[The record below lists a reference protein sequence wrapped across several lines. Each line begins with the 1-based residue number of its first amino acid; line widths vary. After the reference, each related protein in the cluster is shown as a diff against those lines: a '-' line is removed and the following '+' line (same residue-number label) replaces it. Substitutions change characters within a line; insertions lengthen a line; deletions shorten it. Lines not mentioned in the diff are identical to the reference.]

1 MTQDRTVVETEAK
14 NEFSMTSGEKSE
26 NSALHQSLSGYSV
39 CVIEDDR
46 ATAKVYSRW
55 LTQAGAKATVCASLS
70 EFRAKLEGG
79 EGSQGWSMNPDSA
92 PAVVLADLVLPD
104 GDGTQAISLWRKYFS
119 QKPII
124 VITAFA
130 SVENAVDS
138 MRKGAF
144 DFLRKPITAEEL
156 LIVLSRAIEHS
167 RILSENE
174 ALSSAVRI
182 LSIAQTLA
190 EIPEKEQLLKTLG
203 RLLHRELAGDECFV
217 FHYSATR
224 KHLECCLDFRNPGL
238 PRRAPES
245 IASQILDKIIAERPP
260 PPDNFSELESRK
272 VIPPQHLEFPELGC
286 TVIELSSITGNCAF
300 IVLMSRSSFLM
311 RDRQQQFLPV
321 VNQAQRTFQNLDVAA
336 ALSFIDEL
344 TGLYNQRFL
353 DVALTN
359 ELSRAHR
366 YNSPVTVVFIDI
378 DKFKSVN
385 DTYGHIVGS
394 AILRAAS
401 KLLRSSMRDAD
412 QLLRYGGDEF
422 VAILPS
428 THEKGA
434 LIVAER
440 IRSSFENHTFDVAQ
454 ETAVTEATQIHI
466 TTSIGLASFPEVS
479 ADAREL
485 VQLADNAMYESK
497 RAGKNRITIA
507 VPNKQNLN
515 KSHRDG
521 NFGKTGSDR

>member
-1 MTQDRTVVETEAK
+1 MKETKTAMRLAASESSEQPAVRQDLT
-14 NEFSMTSGEKSE
+14 
-26 NSALHQSLSGYSV
+26 GYSI
-39 CVIEDDR
+39 CIIEDDR

-55 LTQAGAKATVCASLS
+55 LLAAGAKAIWCASLS
-70 EFRAKLEGG
+70 EFRAKLEGDENS
-79 EGSQGWSMNPDSA
+79 EGWVSHTDSA

-104 GDGTQAISLWRKYFS
+104 GDGTGAISLWRKHFS

-144 DFLRKPITAEEL
+144 DFLRKPITSEEL
-156 LIVLSRAIEHS
+156 LIVLGRAIEHA
-167 RILSENE
+167 RILGENE
-174 ALSSAVRI
+174 ALYSAVRI

-190 EIPEKEQLLKTLG
+190 EIGEKEQLLKTLG
-203 RLLHRELAGDECFV
+203 RLLHRELASEECFV
-217 FHYSATR
+217 FLYNAGR

-245 IASQILDKIIAERPP
+245 IANQILADIIAKRPP
-260 PPDNFSELESRK
+260 PPENLSEIESK
-272 VIPPQHLEFPELGC
+272 KINPPQYSEIPEIGC
-286 TVIELSSITGNCAF
+286 TVAELSSVTGNSAF
-300 IVLMSRSSFLM
+300 IVLMNHPLTLARE
-311 RDRQQQFLPV
+311 RQQQFLPV
-321 VNQAQRTFQNLDVAA
+321 LNQAQRTFQNLDLAA

-353 DVALTN
+353 EVALSN
-359 ELSRAHR
+359 ELARAHR
-366 YNSPVTVVFIDI
+366 YNAPVTVVFIDI
-378 DKFKSVN
+378 DKFKAVN

-394 AILRAAS
+394 AILRSAS
-401 KLLRSSMRDAD
+401 KLLRSCMRDAD

-422 VAILPS
+422 VAVLPS
-428 THEKGA
+428 THSKGA
-434 LIVAER
+434 MIVAER
-440 IRSSFENHTFDVAQ
+440 IRSSFDANIFDVAE
-454 ETAVTEATQIHI
+454 ETSVPEATHIHI

-485 VQLADNAMYESK
+485 VRLADNAMYESK

-507 VPNKQNLN
+507 TPDKQNLN